1 VFDDL
6 AGKAGQLVKNFV
18 RGEMDR
24 YVEAFSG
31 ALKPWLMSFATQ
43 AAPKIKR
50 GFAEQRPCECTNG
63 PHGSCAQPAALP
75 CEACGKKCCMYHAF
89 LTWKGDAVCWHC
101 VAELIRGKS
110 AGAGHDVREDER
122 KRAQEER
129 IDASLKVLGLTR
141 SAGFEDVKRA
151 FRDFAAKNHPDRAR
165 PEERAEVERR
175 FKLVSEAYNF
185 LSEIGYGKA

>member
-1 VFDDL
+1 
-6 AGKAGQLVKNFV
+6 
-18 RGEMDR
+18 
-24 YVEAFSG
+24 
-31 ALKPWLMSFATQ
+31 
-43 AAPKIKR
+43 
-50 GFAEQRPCECTNG
+50 
-63 PHGSCAQPAALP
+63 
-75 CEACGKKCCMYHAF
+75 
-89 LTWKGDAVCWHC
+89 

-151 FRDFAAKNHPDRAR
+151 FRDFAAKNHPDRAK
-165 PEERAEVERR
+165 PEDRAEAERK

-185 LSEIGYGKA
+185 LQDSGYGKV

>member
-1 VFDDL
+1 
-6 AGKAGQLVKNFV
+6 
-18 RGEMDR
+18 MDR

-50 GFAEQRPCECTNG
+50 GFAEHRSCECTNG

-75 CEACGKKCCMYHAF
+75 CEACGKRCCMYHAF

-101 VAELIRGKS
+101 VAELIQRKS

-141 SAGFEDVKRA
+141 AAGFEDVKRA
-151 FRDFAAKNHPDRAR
+151 FRDFAAKNHPDRSR
-165 PEERAEVERR
+165 PEERAEAERR